1 MRSDGSGPF
10 RLFLIGPMGSGKST
24 VGKQLASLLN
34 CDFIDSDAEIETR
47 SGANIPWIFDVEG
60 EEGFR
65 RREAAVIADLAQ
77 RPNAVIATGGGAV
90 IREGNRSVMT
100 DSGVV
105 VYLDVSLENQI
116 KRTGSGDDRPLLKGA
131 DKRETLSRLMQE
143 REPLYR
149 SIADII
155 VTANAGNARK
165 VARQI
170 KEQLVQRALWQAAP
184 QNNAHSETGK

>member
-1 MRSDGSGPF
+1 MRSDGSEPF

-65 RREAAVIADLAQ
+65 RREAAVIIDLAQ

-90 IREGNRSVMT
+90 IREDNRTVMA
-100 DSGVV
+100 DSGVL

-116 KRTGSGDDRPLLKGA
+116 KRTGSGDDRPLLNGA

-170 KEQLVQRALWQAAP
+170 KDQLVQRALWQAEP
-184 QNNAHSETGK
+184 QKDAHSETGK

>member
-116 KRTGSGDDRPLLKGA
+116 KRTGSGDDRPLLNGA
-131 DKRETLSRLMQE
+131 DKRETLSRLM
-143 REPLYR
+143 
-149 SIADII
+149 
-155 VTANAGNARK
+155 
-165 VARQI
+165 
-170 KEQLVQRALWQAAP
+170 
-184 QNNAHSETGK
+184 

>member
-90 IREGNRSVMT
+90 IREGNRTVMA

-105 VYLDVSLENQI
+105 IYLDVSLENQI

>member
-65 RREAAVIADLAQ
+65 RREAAVIVDLAQ
-77 RPNAVIATGGGAV
+77 RPNTVVATGGGAV
-90 IREGNRSVMT
+90 IRADNRSVMA

-116 KRTGSGDDRPLLKGA
+116 KRTGSGDDRPLLKGG
-131 DKRETLSRLMQE
+131 DKRETLSKLMRE
-143 REPLYR
+143 REPLYQE
-149 SIADII
+149 IADII
-155 VTANAGNARK
+155 VTANAGNAGK

-170 KEQLVQRALWQAAP
+170 KDQLVQRTLWRAAP
-184 QNNAHSETGK
+184 SDGARTETEN

>member
-1 MRSDGSGPF
+1 MRLDGSGPF

-77 RPNAVIATGGGAV
+77 RPNTVVATGGGAV
-90 IREGNRSVMT
+90 IRADNRSVMA

-116 KRTGSGDDRPLLKGA
+116 KRTGSGDDRPLLKGG
-131 DKRETLSRLMQE
+131 DKRETLSKLMRE

-149 SIADII
+149 DIADII

-170 KEQLVQRALWQAAP
+170 KDQLVKRNLWRAELS
-184 QNNAHSETGK
+184 NSAHRD